1 MHRFL
6 ASKGCSVNALGA
18 NGIPAVLM
26 AAVAPNEDCVVAL
39 IDNGADVG
47 HVVTGQLTLLHI
59 CAENGMLAAVTAIL
73 KSETG
78 QNTAKVVNNDG
89 NLPLHLAAM
98 GSHEEVIR
106 LLAPHSGE
114 LPGEFYT
121 SSSSSSSASIAERL
135 CMSAILSDGKR
146 RLDVWMSAHSHPQ
159 SDSATAA
166 ETASLAPTHDTSGP
180 ASDEDVAKSE
190 QFKMEGN
197 NFFLNKKYDNAAN
210 LYSQALSHNPQNHAL
225 WSNRS
230 ACFLALAE
238 MVEGGDR
245 AMAGGR
251 SVLELKQMALKDAE
265 MCRRMKPDWP
275 KGCYRLALARLALG
289 MYEDSAVAA
298 YEGCQ
303 LDDENLELKSVLKKA
318 VKLGQEEHRRNMAAV
333 ASASK

>member
-1 MHRFL
+1 M
-6 ASKGCSVNALGA
+6 AGKGCDVNAVGV

-59 CAENGMLAAVTAIL
+59 CAEGGMVDAVSAIL
-73 KSETG
+73 KSQTG
-78 QNTAKVVNNDG
+78 QKTARVVNNDG

-106 LLAPHSGE
+106 LLAPFSGD
-114 LPGEFYT
+114 LPAEYYITPT
-121 SSSSSSSASIAERL
+121 SPDGQL
-135 CMSAILSDGKR
+135 CMPAILADGKR
-146 RLDVWMSAHSHPQ
+146 RLDEWMKIHNPSQ
-159 SDSATAA
+159 TN
-166 ETASLAPTHDTSGP
+166 TDTSTEAVPP
-180 ASDEDVAKSE
+180 ATPQEMSVVASEEDTVKSE
-190 QFKMEGN
+190 LLKTEGN
-197 NFFLNKKYDNAAN
+197 GHFANKKYDNAVN
-210 LYSQALSHNPQNHAL
+210 LYSQALSLSPHNHAI

-238 MVEGGDR
+238 MVESGDHT
-245 AMAGGR
+245 MAGGR
-251 SVLELKQMALKDAE
+251 GALELKQMALKDAE

-318 VKLGQEEHRRNMAAV
+318 VKLGQEEHRRSMAA
-333 ASASK
+333 ASSK